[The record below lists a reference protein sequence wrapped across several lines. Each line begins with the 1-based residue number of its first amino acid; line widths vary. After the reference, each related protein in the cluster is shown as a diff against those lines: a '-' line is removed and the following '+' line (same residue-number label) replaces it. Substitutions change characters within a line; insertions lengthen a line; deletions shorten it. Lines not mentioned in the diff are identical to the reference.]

1 MKVFLLMM
9 KWNACPS
16 ILFIHS
22 FICPSIHLFNNNK
35 NTVFQIFISF
45 HSSFMFIKMNKMWR
59 SNKNNNNNR
68 IMLKKLINN
77 LMMRM
82 LLMIFESSW
91 VDEASLVFDLTRFQK
106 TKIFSLPE
114 KPEPEQNREKK
125 SEKQITVYVTLVLFF
140 HSFIHSLEFGF
151 FSLH

>member
-1 MKVFLLMM
+1 MKI
-9 KWNACPS
+9 KQKQQQQQ
-16 ILFIHS
+16 
-22 FICPSIHLFNNNK
+22 NNVEK
-35 NTVFQIFISF
+35 
-45 HSSFMFIKMNKMWR
+45 
-59 SNKNNNNNR
+59 
-68 IMLKKLINN
+68 INQQ
-77 LMMRM
+77 LDDEDVVDD
-82 LLMIFESSW
+82 FW